1 MALLISSFTALWLG
15 IVTSV
20 SPCPLATNV
29 AAISMLSRKVG
40 NQRYAV
46 LGALAYTLGRMIVYL
61 ALALILLGG
70 LSSMPGL
77 SAFLRNGIGPF
88 IGPLLILT
96 GMAIVGWLPLPF
108 ELKLG
113 SAATTERLSRWG
125 LLGEFMIG
133 AIFALSFCPV
143 SAALF
148 FGSLIPLSLESSLP
162 PVPVLLY
169 GLGTSLPVGIIALVI
184 VFSTRKASALLGGLQ
199 AVQKKLLWV
208 TAALL
213 IGIGVWLTLASLLT
227 G

>member
-1 MALLISSFTALWLG
+1 M
-15 IVTSV
+15 V
-20 SPCPLATNV
+20 
-29 AAISMLSRKVG
+29 
-40 NQRYAV
+40 
-46 LGALAYTLGRMIVYL
+46 VYL

-96 GMAIVGWLPLPF
+96 GMAIVGWVPLPF
-108 ELKLG
+108 ELKLA

-199 AVQKKLLWV
+199 AVQQTLLWI

-213 IGIGVWLTLASLLT
+213 IGIGDWLTFDSLLKYSINIAFGLLRLNT
-227 G
+227 